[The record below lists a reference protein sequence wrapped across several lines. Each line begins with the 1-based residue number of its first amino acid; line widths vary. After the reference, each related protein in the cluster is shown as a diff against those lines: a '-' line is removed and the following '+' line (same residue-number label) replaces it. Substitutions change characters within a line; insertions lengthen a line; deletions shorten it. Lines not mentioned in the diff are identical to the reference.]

1 MLLQSP
7 GACCEF
13 TAVAGVRVCGGAAW
27 DIDVAFTCS
36 LIWTYDT
43 SLTLFLTGSTNL
55 EPTTASLQTHADIRA
70 SFSPTVPQLITVSDK
85 TMMIFFSDRDS
96 ESSMAWTH
104 LLPIFFFL
112 PRTSHFISQPSDVI
126 LFYLWVN
133 PFMVTV
139 TPLLHCRWMF
149 MSVYR
154 TTKTTSQT
162 KVKFYCKVN
171 PLKAQSVRL
180 SAT

>member
-36 LIWTYDT
+36 LIWTHDT

-55 EPTTASLQTHADIRA
+55 EPTTASLQPHADIRA

-104 LLPIFFFL
+104 LLPIFFFYPERL
-112 PRTSHFISQPSDVI
+112 I
-126 LFYLWVN
+126 LFHSRLMWFSFN

-139 TPLLHCRWMF
+139 APLLHCRWMF

>member
-36 LIWTYDT
+36 LIWTHDT

-55 EPTTASLQTHADIRA
+55 EPTTASLQPHADIRA

-104 LLPIFFFL
+104 LLPIFFFTQNVSFYFTAVWCDSL
-112 PRTSHFISQPSDVI
+112 LIPSWSQ
-126 LFYLWVN
+126 
-133 PFMVTV
+133 
-139 TPLLHCRWMF
+139 LLHCC
-149 MSVYR
+149 
-154 TTKTTSQT
+154 TADG
-162 KVKFYCKVN
+162 CLCLCIE
-171 PLKAQSVRL
+171 PLKLHHKQR
-180 SAT
+180 